1 MFSAYR
7 GTWWNNTAIHQKVL
21 KETNEESIS
30 STLILVILQ
39 SIDWIKLNLLPLD
52 TYQKKFWYVQAVAGG
67 FRQSPFFNKI
77 AGLRP
82 ATLLKKR
89 LWHKCFPVN
98 FAKFLRTPFLQN
110 SSGRLL
116 LKIGHTVLLIGVL
129 KKNCSEQCCKFY
141 KKTHQPFCENIFRLI
156 YIHSSSG
163 QFSYCYSYD
172 FAISLKSNFLRTPLF
187 KTHI

>member
-7 GTWWNNTAIHQKVL
+7 GTWWNNIAIHQKVL

-110 SSGRLL
+110 TSWRL
-116 LKIGHTVLLIGVL
+116 VL
-129 KKNCSEQCCKFY
+129 KVY
-141 KKTHQPFCENIFRLI
+141 
-156 YIHSSSG
+156 Y
-163 QFSYCYSYD
+163 
-172 FAISLKSNFLRTPLF
+172 ISLVVIKTLMRYLCFWWQTLIISKDLCTCSTSYYAPKFRNHFNNFLKNLRKLYS
-187 KTHI
+187 